1 MRVMGFRD
9 GQRRDALGVLRRTIG
24 VRSAVCRMG
33 CPGMPWPESGLSEG
47 GNVALGPVGEGAG
60 RTAEDLLDVG
70 ADALFGGGG
79 LAEDGRQRRLGDSRY
94 DRPGAREVRGIQMRP
109 DGRDPA

>member
-1 MRVMGFRD
+1 MSKPSGCGRQCAGWVA
-9 GQRRDALGVLRRTIG
+9 QECLG
-24 VRSAVCRMG
+24 RSQ
-33 CPGMPWPESGLSEG
+33 GLSEG

-94 DRPGAREVRGIQMRP
+94 DRPGAREVRGIQLRP
-109 DGRDPA
+109 GDRDPA